1 MKQRENVSDL
11 YYIMLVVGV
20 VGVVGFVVMA
30 VGAILGA

>member
-1 MKQRENVSDL
+1 MKQRVSDL

>member
-1 MKQRENVSDL
+1 MKQQENASDL
-11 YYIMLVVGV
+11 YYIMLVVGL

>member
-1 MKQRENVSDL
+1 MKHQDHVSDL
-11 YYIMLVVGV
+11 YYIMLVVSV